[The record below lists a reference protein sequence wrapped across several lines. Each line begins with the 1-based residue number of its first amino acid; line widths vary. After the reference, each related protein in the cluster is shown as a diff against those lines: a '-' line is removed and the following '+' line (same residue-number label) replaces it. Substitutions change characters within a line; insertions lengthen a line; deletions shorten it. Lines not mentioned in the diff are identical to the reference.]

1 MYYNELEGFKIPKFK
16 IRACSVSILCVI
28 LQQWL
33 PWMNNEQENRIH
45 EMQSPAAVTN
55 SL

>member
-1 MYYNELEGFKIPKFK
+1 MNLKDLKYLSLKFGRVPCQFFVLFYNNDYHE
-16 IRACSVSILCVI
+16 
-28 LQQWL
+28 WT
-33 PWMNNEQENRIH
+33 NEQENCIH